1 MLKLKKTSLILI
13 LIICLSVF
21 LRFYKL
27 NEIPTG
33 FHHDEVSQ
41 AYNAF
46 ALGTTGHDRY
56 SQSFPLLFRA
66 FGSYQP
72 PLYTYLSI
80 IPIKIFGN
88 TMFAARFVSAFFGVL
103 IVIFTYLIIAE
114 LAKEKFK
121 HSFALLA
128 ALMVG
133 ISPWAIHFSRR
144 IAEANL
150 GLALFA
156 AAFYFF
162 IRSLRSPRIF
172 PLAMLLSGI
181 STHAYYSERIIA
193 IFFIP
198 IYLFI
203 FRQHYFKH
211 IKSVIFGLVVFGL
224 TQLPHLY
231 LFANGAFS
239 TRFNQVSYL
248 GNIPEGFAGVIYI
261 EQQFLRHILIYIS
274 PHHLFADTG
283 SNLANAA
290 PELGV
295 FYGWFFI
302 PFVIGIIAF
311 IRRFHIPFFKLILLA
326 LPVFLISASL
336 TGDEFYTLRILE
348 YLWALTIIISFGAF
362 LILEKI
368 NSKQVRLILPVMLT
382 VFSLVLF
389 YLSYGILYKYEAEGY
404 AGKVYIELKDKLAPY
419 SGKQIIVDSWRDI
432 AIGLRIA
439 YFEKYDANKLSA
451 ILGPQ
456 IFADYYKAEGDI
468 QEVYKV
474 NNMEFRPFVWKED
487 SGLKNTIL
495 VGDSLAISED
505 QVYSNKLTPLFEIKN
520 LNGSTA
526 IKAYTTE

>member
-150 GLALFA
+150 CLALFSA
-156 AAFYFF
+156 SFYFF
-162 IRSLRSPRIF
+162 I
-172 PLAMLLSGI
+172 
-181 STHAYYSERIIA
+181 H
-193 IFFIP
+193 
-198 IYLFI
+198 
-203 FRQHYFKH
+203 
-211 IKSVIFGLVVFGL
+211 
-224 TQLPHLY
+224 
-231 LFANGAFS
+231 
-239 TRFNQVSYL
+239 
-248 GNIPEGFAGVIYI
+248 
-261 EQQFLRHILIYIS
+261 
-274 PHHLFADTG
+274 
-283 SNLANAA
+283 
-290 PELGV
+290 
-295 FYGWFFI
+295 
-302 PFVIGIIAF
+302 
-311 IRRFHIPFFKLILLA
+311 
-326 LPVFLISASL
+326 
-336 TGDEFYTLRILE
+336 
-348 YLWALTIIISFGAF
+348 TI
-362 LILEKI
+362 
-368 NSKQVRLILPVMLT
+368 
-382 VFSLVLF
+382 
-389 YLSYGILYKYEAEGY
+389 
-404 AGKVYIELKDKLAPY
+404 
-419 SGKQIIVDSWRDI
+419 
-432 AIGLRIA
+432 
-439 YFEKYDANKLSA
+439 
-451 ILGPQ
+451 
-456 IFADYYKAEGDI
+456 
-468 QEVYKV
+468 
-474 NNMEFRPFVWKED
+474 
-487 SGLKNTIL
+487 
-495 VGDSLAISED
+495 
-505 QVYSNKLTPLFEIKN
+505 
-520 LNGSTA
+520 
-526 IKAYTTE
+526 